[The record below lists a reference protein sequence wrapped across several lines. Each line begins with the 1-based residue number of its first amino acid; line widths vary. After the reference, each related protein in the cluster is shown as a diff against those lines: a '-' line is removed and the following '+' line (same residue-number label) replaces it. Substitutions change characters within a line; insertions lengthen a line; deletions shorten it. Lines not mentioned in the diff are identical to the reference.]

1 MADTSYP
8 QAQYRR
14 LEKNAVFPCM
24 AYGAWTVEETARAP
38 ATPRGTS
45 CAAKR
50 TKSIVAGGTSGIRKA
65 LQQVRMIPFVLA
77 ANPDT
82 N

>member
-14 LEKNAVFPCM
+14 LEKNAVFPCI
-24 AYGAWTVEETARAP
+24 AYGAWTVEATAKAP
-38 ATPRGTS
+38 AGSHAQQDRQSLSPPATE
-45 CAAKR
+45 
-50 TKSIVAGGTSGIRKA
+50 
-65 LQQVRMIPFVLA
+65 QVRMIPFVLA